1 MTIDLNNIPVEP
13 TITIL
18 NPDGT
23 ELITTNNITTLY
35 YIRLQIKQQKLKGY
49 KIRTYENHIIMI
61 KPNGELNYKEAL
73 PKDICGY
80 HWREVPGAILNQLSF
95 KLCE

>member
-1 MTIDLNNIPVEP
+1 MPIDINNIPVEP

-23 ELITTNNITTLY
+23 ELITTNNPTTLQ

-49 KIRTYENHIIMI
+49 TIRTCEDRVIEI
-61 KPNGELNYKEAL
+61 KSNGKLEVW
-73 PKDICGY
+73 PGD
-80 HWREVPGAILNQLSF
+80 EVPGEIF
-95 KLCE
+95 DKLTMALI